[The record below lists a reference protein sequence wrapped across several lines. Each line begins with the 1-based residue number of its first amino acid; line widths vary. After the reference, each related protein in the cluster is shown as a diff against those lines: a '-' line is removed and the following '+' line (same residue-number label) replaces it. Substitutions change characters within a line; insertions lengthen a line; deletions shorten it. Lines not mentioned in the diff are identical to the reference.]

1 MKNLAIVGIG
11 KWGKNLINEFSKNS
25 NIIMCQ
31 STGNKK
37 NIEWV
42 NKNFPNIQHTKN
54 FEDILNNKLIDAVVI
69 ASPIKTHFFLS
80 TQVILAQK
88 HLFVEKPMS
97 MNFNDTKKL
106 VNLAKNQNVVL
117 FVGHIFLY
125 HPVLEKI
132 KKILQTESLV
142 YLKFNW
148 NKLGSFKENILLDL
162 VSHFISIIIE
172 LLGLPNHIKIIDT
185 MKILTSNDM
194 ITMEFKFNTSCKCI
208 VDINRVS
215 NFKKR
220 SVMIVTTK
228 NTFQW
233 DDENFYKFNK
243 KLLSYKQISVSKKPS
258 LQIECQQFI
267 KNLDNTND
275 NTNINKSL
283 KIAKLTEKCIKM
295 IK

>member
-37 NIEWV
+37 NIAWV

-117 FVGHIFLY
+117 FVQYRG
-125 HPVLEKI
+125 
-132 KKILQTESLV
+132 
-142 YLKFNW
+142 
-148 NKLGSFKENILLDL
+148 
-162 VSHFISIIIE
+162 
-172 LLGLPNHIKIIDT
+172 
-185 MKILTSNDM
+185 
-194 ITMEFKFNTSCKCI
+194 
-208 VDINRVS
+208 
-215 NFKKR
+215 
-220 SVMIVTTK
+220 
-228 NTFQW
+228 
-233 DDENFYKFNK
+233 
-243 KLLSYKQISVSKKPS
+243 
-258 LQIECQQFI
+258 
-267 KNLDNTND
+267 
-275 NTNINKSL
+275 
-283 KIAKLTEKCIKM
+283 
-295 IK
+295 